1 MALGYCGGRCRV
13 DSTQLWNNAG
23 SLAQYMSLA
32 MAFIGA
38 WQLRPVCCAYK
49 HLLPWRR
56 SCPWDGPTEVALFH
70 GKLHICLAAALRAQ
84 RGPLP
89 VRDLLSRRVD
99 GPHRVDREARPS
111 TPTSVRPHDLVTVAE
126 PTCAQATIY
135 ARDQDRVK
143 TGDPL
148 CNRSGKVAHAPG
160 AVATEYGGL
169 AWCVVVQHVDA
180 VYGPIA

>member
-1 MALGYCGGRCRV
+1 MSKVGTV
-13 DSTQLWNNAG
+13 D
-23 SLAQYMSLA
+23 
-32 MAFIGA
+32 
-38 WQLRPVCCAYK
+38 
-49 HLLPWRR
+49 
-56 SCPWDGPTEVALFH
+56 DGIMYISKSMKA
-70 GKLHICLAAALRAQ
+70 CSASA
-84 RGPLP
+84 
-89 VRDLLSRRVD
+89 
-99 GPHRVDREARPS
+99 HRVDREARPS